1 MTNHH
6 PPTAL
11 TGGPPPIFSL
21 FCEHVVFE
29 RKNQKTLEPPL
40 ISVRLGYYNVLLVL
54 QAPASAAHS
63 LHAPPLPLPSRSPAQ
78 PQPRAQPLPSFSSAA
93 AATSARTASGR
104 RSTRPCTQQMPP
116 HGRSPSP
123 SRLPCSLLPPSF
135 SPSPPLQPP
144 SPPPPPP
151 ALPEFRAHSLF
162 ELTTA
167 NRLRPPSVP
176 PPPPPLP
183 LPPPLPPPPRLLWR
197 CCRFVPSPSA
207 SFAAPP
213 LPSRPPHLSPPPP
226 LSPRLA
232 MRLIVVLLLRQPATY
247 PEALHGPPVVCD

>member
-104 RSTRPCTQQMPP
+104 RSTRPSRA
-116 HGRSPSP
+116 RSRCRRTAAVL
-123 SRLPCSLLPPSF
+123 RLPG
-135 SPSPPLQPP
+135 SP
-144 SPPPPPP
+144 
-151 ALPEFRAHSLF
+151 
-162 ELTTA
+162 
-167 NRLRPPSVP
+167 V
-176 PPPPPLP
+176 
-183 LPPPLPPPPRLLWR
+183 R
-197 CCRFVPSPSA
+197 CCR
-207 SFAAPP
+207 
-213 LPSRPPHLSPPPP
+213 
-226 LSPRLA
+226 
-232 MRLIVVLLLRQPATY
+232 LLLRRPLRCCSRLLRRRRRLLCQSSELIVYSSLQQQT
-247 PEALHGPPVVCD
+247 D